1 MSILR
6 YTIAYVTAPLAIPA
20 IELRL
25 WEPRPLYYEIY
36 LLSLYCGI
44 GFLGI
49 LLFGIPIYL
58 FLQQRNWT
66 DFWVAPIAGFIVAG
80 LIWSLMEVALIAL
93 FGTRYFEFHAP
104 SIGCTPSCGPTVL
117 WAPSARACCGSW
129 RGWNE
134 LEAKRKPMRA
144 SRGEGWTDQLTSSFS
159 PSLSITLFQSA
170 ICAWT
175 KPSNCSGAP

>member
-6 YTIAYVTAPLAIPA
+6 FTIAYVTAPLAIPA

-44 GFLGI
+44 GFMGT

-93 FGTRYFEFHAP
+93 FGTRYFEFHGSLDWLHAILWP
-104 SIGCTPSCGPTVL
+104 YGPLGAVVASLL
-117 WAPSARACCGSW
+117 WVMAWLERARSK
-129 RGWNE
+129 E
-134 LEAKRKPMRA
+134 KPD
-144 SRGEGWTDQLTSSFS
+144 GG
-159 PSLSITLFQSA
+159 
-170 ICAWT
+170 
-175 KPSNCSGAP
+175 